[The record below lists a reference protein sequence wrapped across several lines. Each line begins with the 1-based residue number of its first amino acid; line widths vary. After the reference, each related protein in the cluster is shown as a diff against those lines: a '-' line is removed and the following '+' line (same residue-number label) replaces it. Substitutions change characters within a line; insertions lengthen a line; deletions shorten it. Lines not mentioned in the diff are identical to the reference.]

1 MMTVWKDLP
10 ETETNHDINEI
21 GKAYNQSAFIMP
33 TIPKSSNIFTWQQM
47 SENQTRHDAQIY
59 ELEPADYTVI
69 ICAYPQEVSLKRI
82 GSIFEIITFRKLMSR
97 EDFSFIALQRIS
109 MLHHSNNQT
118 RNQFINLCKAKVRNK
133 IVRNTISFDNLPHL
147 KLLNFTTNRP
157 LPTVTGRRPLQ
168 KFMQK

>member
-33 TIPKSSNIFTWQQM
+33 TIPKSSNILTWQQM

-82 GSIFEIITFRKLMSR
+82 GSIFEIITFRKKLMSR
-97 EDFSFIALQRIS
+97 EDSSFIALQRMSI
-109 MLHHSNNQT
+109 LHHSNNQT
-118 RNQFINLCKAKVRNK
+118 RNQFINLCKAKLRNK
-133 IVRNTISFDNLPHL
+133 IVCNIRNNLNL
-147 KLLNFTTNRP
+147 K
-157 LPTVTGRRPLQ
+157 
-168 KFMQK
+168 

>member
-33 TIPKSSNIFTWQQM
+33 TIPKSSNILTWQQM
-47 SENQTRHDAQIY
+47 SENQTRHDAWIY

-82 GSIFEIITFRKLMSR
+82 GSIFEIITFRKKLMNR
-97 EDFSFIALQRIS
+97 EDFSFIALQRML

-133 IVRNTISFDNLPHL
+133 IVRKIRYNLNL
-147 KLLNFTTNRP
+147 K
-157 LPTVTGRRPLQ
+157 
-168 KFMQK
+168 

>member
-33 TIPKSSNIFTWQQM
+33 TIPESSNIFTWQQM

-82 GSIFEIITFRKLMSR
+82 GSIFEIITFRKKLMNR

-118 RNQFINLCKAKVRNK
+118 RNQLISLCKPYLE
-133 IVRNTISFDNLPHL
+133 I
-147 KLLNFTTNRP
+147 KLF
-157 LPTVTGRRPLQ
+157 VTLSHSIIYHT
-168 KFMQK
+168 

>member
-10 ETETNHDINEI
+10 ETETNHDIYEI
-21 GKAYNQSAFIMP
+21 LKAYNQSAFTMP
-33 TIPKSSNIFTWQQM
+33 TIPKSDIFSSLQM

-82 GSIFEIITFRKLMSR
+82 GSIFEIITFRKKLMNR

-133 IVRNTISFDNLPHL
+133 IVRKIRYNLNL
-147 KLLNFTTNRP
+147 K
-157 LPTVTGRRPLQ
+157 
-168 KFMQK
+168 

>member
-10 ETETNHDINEI
+10 ETETNHDIYEI
-21 GKAYNQSAFIMP
+21 LKAYNQSAFTMP
-33 TIPKSSNIFTWQQM
+33 TIPKSDIFSSLQM

-82 GSIFEIITFRKLMSR
+82 GSIFEIITFRKKLMNR

-118 RNQFINLCKAKVRNK
+118 RNQLISLCKPYLE
-133 IVRNTISFDNLPHL
+133 I
-147 KLLNFTTNRP
+147 KLF
-157 LPTVTGRRPLQ
+157 VTLSHSIIYHT
-168 KFMQK
+168 